1 MFSVFSVFSV
11 VRCVNYAYA
20 LRNSLRVIV
29 RTSINEYREKKER
42 VSYIYIY
49 MNVFFYIYI
58 VEDLNQCEVLKI
70 NLPSLLF
77 L

>member
-1 MFSVFSVFSV
+1 M
-11 VRCVNYAYA
+11 
-20 LRNSLRVIV
+20 

-70 NLPSLLF
+70 NLPSLL
-77 L
+77 LKISMIAKISKISSETDQ

>member
-1 MFSVFSVFSV
+1 MFSVFSV
-11 VRCVNYAYA
+11 VRCVNYA
-20 LRNSLRVIV
+20 LRNSSRVIV